1 MDSKTTVII
10 KTTICFRLHHLRAF
24 VLSRVCDLTQPHKTP
39 RSIPGTG
46 RERLPIDGGMDGA
59 VAALANWLEMESF
72 TNGTFESTPEMDIN
86 TWRDA
91 QLFLCGETLEHMRT
105 MTIRVHNEGFRDRE
119 VIIIPSMSTVKKA
132 SEGPDPAKEID
143 NAMKTFSRVYTHGLT
158 RASLK
163 AEPSELGFD
172 KVMGILGSCYAL
184 FELPEPEPEIKYQ
197 CTCEGFWHYYKCRHS
212 VGLSIRNKG
221 VQVPAIY
228 NVTRIG
234 AARKRGRPRKAR
246 GGEALVVN

>member
-1 MDSKTTVII
+1 M
-10 KTTICFRLHHLRAF
+10 HHLRAV
-24 VLSRVCDLTQPHKTP
+24 VLSRVCYLTQPHKNS

-46 RERLPIDGGMDGA
+46 RERLPIDGGKDGA
-59 VAALANWLEMESF
+59 VEALANWLEMESF
-72 TNGTFESTPEMDIN
+72 TNGAFEETPDMDIN

-91 QLFLCGETLEHMRT
+91 QLFLSGETVEYMCT
-105 MTIRVHNEGFRDRE
+105 MTVRVYNEGLSERE
-119 VIIIPSMSTVKKA
+119 VIIIPSTSTVKKA
-132 SEGPDPAKEID
+132 NEGPDPANEID
-143 NAMKTFSRVYTHGLT
+143 KAMKTFSRVYTHGLT
-158 RASLK
+158 RGTLR
-163 AEPSELGFD
+163 AEPSDLGFD
-172 KVMGILGSCYAL
+172 KVMDILGSCYAL

-234 AARKRGRPRKAR
+234 AARKPGRPRKAR